1 MLTKYQKARST
12 RTEISTKSQTFRGG
26 KLVPVNMTAV
36 RSGENGVVRQQVIAE
51 LDPIVG
57 RLQSEISLEIVQV
70 MVPALAIDDAKGGTM
85 AGNTD
90 ALRDRLSLG
99 EAIFGLENR
108 NDISMRAGIVSKPI
122 GGVRKVSEA
131 VRLAHNVAVNF
142 LRKRRYISATQIE
155 MSNTGI
161 TPALLS
167 STVLDRLNGVLDP
180 EDRINGAV
188 DLSGQFPVK
197 GLGFDGS
204 SAYQNS
210 SVVRYEADG
219 EKRTYPAHIDT
230 NLDANSDRISVEAQL
245 INGQW
250 FPKLFA
256 NFEGQLSL
264 RDFYVAQRMDDAAR
278 EIDSILDQNPEL
290 GFEAVAN
297 IAHGLSVDTGKIPF
311 VMYETTRTFTRGIQ
325 SAMDGPSLGDMQT
338 SNLVAL
344 DFATPVPAT
353 EFGGVIVTF
362 VSVKPDES
370 LSSMPHPLLTDAWA
384 QDNFL
389 ADEMAI
395 DPVPVRA
402 REIDANVSAGSEDT
416 ICLYVGNNHLR
427 KRITSYGWTE
437 NTDTSTVAHKS
448 AIWQY
453 AIPASVSPSSIV
465 YPDNLP
471 HYPFADQN
479 AEVVTCHVTT
489 QVAFNTPTIFG
500 PSPIENNT
508 ALDAVM

>member
-1 MLTKYQKARST
+1 MQTKYQKSRST

-36 RSGENGVVRQQVIAE
+36 RSGESGISRMQVIAE

-57 RLQSEISLEIVQV
+57 RLQSEITCEVTSVF
-70 MVPALAIDDAKGGTM
+70 VPALAIDDAKGGSVM

-90 ALRDRLSLG
+90 ALRDRLATG
-99 EAIFGLENR
+99 EAIFGLEDR
-108 NDISMRAGIVSKPI
+108 NEISMRAGIVSKPI
-122 GGVRKVSEA
+122 GGVRKVSEVA
-131 VRLAHNVAVNF
+131 RLAHNVAVNF
-142 LRKRRYISATQIE
+142 LRKRRYIGALEIDVA
-155 MSNTGI
+155 NTSI

-188 DLSGQFPVK
+188 DLSGQYPVK
-197 GLGFDGS
+197 GIATNYNLI
-204 SAYQNS
+204 NS
-210 SVVRYEADG
+210 PAGKTADG
-219 EKRTYPAHIDT
+219 ETVSYPNYATINPTSSSIHGIFVET
-230 NLDANSDRISVEAQL
+230 DAAGYPQVR
-245 INGQW
+245 
-250 FPKLFA
+250 A

-264 RDFYVAQRMDDAAR
+264 KDFYVAQRMDAAAR
-278 EIDSILDQNPEL
+278 EIDAILDANPEL

-297 IAHGLSVDTGKIPF
+297 VAYGLSIDTGKLPV
-311 VMYETTRTFTRGIQ
+311 VMYETTKKFARGVQ

-344 DFATPVPAT
+344 DFAIPVPAT
-353 EFGGVIVTF
+353 EFGGVLVTF

-370 LSSMPHPLLTDAWA
+370 LSSMPHPLLTDSWA

-395 DPVPVRA
+395 DPVPVLA
-402 REIDANVSAGSEDT
+402 REIDANVAAGSEDT
-416 ICLYVGNNHLR
+416 VCLYVGNNHLR

-437 NTDTSTVAHKS
+437 NTDVSTVAHKS

-453 AIPASVSPSSIV
+453 EIPASVSPSSIL
-465 YPDNLP
+465 YPETLP

-479 AEVVTCHVTT
+479 AEVVTCHVTS
-489 QVAFNTPTIFG
+489 QIAFNTPTIFG

>member
-70 MVPALAIDDAKGGTM
+70 MVPTLAIDDAKGGTM

-99 EAIFGLENR
+99 EAIFGLEDR
-108 NDISMRAGIVSKPI
+108 NEISMRSGIVSKPI
-122 GGVRKVSEA
+122 GGVRKVSEVA
-131 VRLAHNVAVNF
+131 RLAHNVAVNF
-142 LRKRRYISATQIE
+142 LRKRRYISAVE
-155 MSNTGI
+155 VPFSNTAI

-188 DLSGQFPVK
+188 DLSGQFPVRNIFS
-197 GLGFDGS
+197 LGTDTHSSNSLQVDGS
-204 SAYQNS
+204 GDTYNS
-210 SVVRYEADG
+210 PATWLRIGVDSTAVEPDGAMAVYAD
-219 EKRTYPAHIDT
+219 
-230 NLDANSDRISVEAQL
+230 
-245 INGQW
+245 
-250 FPKLFA
+250 
-256 NFEGQLSL
+256 FEGQLSL
-264 RDFYVAQRMDDAAR
+264 KDFYVAQRMDQVTR
-278 EIDSILDQNPEL
+278 EIDSILDANPEL

-297 IAHGLSVDTGKIPF
+297 IAHGLSVDTGKLPF

-437 NTDTSTVAHKS
+437 NTDTNTVAHKS

>member
-1 MLTKYQKARST
+1 MQTKYQKSRST

-36 RSGENGVVRQQVIAE
+36 RSGESGIARMQVINE

-57 RLQSEISLEIVQV
+57 RLQSEISCEVV
-70 MVPALAIDDAKGGTM
+70 SVFVPALAIDDAKGGSVM

-90 ALRDRLSLG
+90 ALRDRLATG

-108 NDISMRAGIVSKPI
+108 NEISMRAGIVSKPI
-122 GGVRKVSEA
+122 GGVRKVSEVA
-131 VRLAHNVAVNF
+131 RLAHNVAVNF
-142 LRKRRYISATQIE
+142 LRKRRYIDAVQVDVA
-155 MSNTGI
+155 NTSI

-188 DLSGQFPVK
+188 DLSATMPVSGIGFRTNPYVETKTGTRDGDGDVETWSTVVTSGSDQVRVRSKDGFP
-197 GLGFDGS
+197 D
-204 SAYQNS
+204 
-210 SVVRYEADG
+210 
-219 EKRTYPAHIDT
+219 I
-230 NLDANSDRISVEAQL
+230 
-245 INGQW
+245 
-250 FPKLFA
+250 FA

-264 RDFYVAQRMDDAAR
+264 KDFYVAQRMDQAAR
-278 EIDSILDQNPEL
+278 DIDAILDANPEL

-297 IAHGLSVDTGKIPF
+297 VAYGLSIDTGKLPV
-311 VMYETTRTFTRGIQ
+311 VMYETTKRFARGVQ

-344 DFATPVPAT
+344 DFAIPVPAT
-353 EFGGVIVTF
+353 EFGGVLVTF

-370 LSSMPHPLLTDAWA
+370 LSSMPHPLLTDSWA

-395 DPVPVRA
+395 DPVPVLA
-402 REIDANVSAGSEDT
+402 REIDANVAPASEDT
-416 ICLYVGNNHLR
+416 VCLYVGNNHLR

-437 NTDTSTVAHKS
+437 NTDVSTVAHKS

-453 AIPASVSPSSIV
+453 EIPASVSPSSIL
-465 YPDNLP
+465 YPDDLP
-471 HYPFADQN
+471 HYPFADQL
-479 AEVVTCHVTT
+479 AEVVTCHVTS
-489 QVAFNTPTIFG
+489 QIAFNTPTIFG
-500 PSPIENNT
+500 PSPIENNA

>member
-1 MLTKYQKARST
+1 MLTKYQKSRNT

-36 RSGENGVVRQQVIAE
+36 RSGESGIVRNQVIAE

-57 RLQSEISLEIVQV
+57 RLQSEITCEVVSVY
-70 MVPALAIDDAKGGTM
+70 VPALAIDDAKGGSVM

-90 ALRDRLSLG
+90 ALRDRLATG
-99 EAIFGLENR
+99 EAIFGLEER
-108 NDISMRAGIVSKPI
+108 NEISMRAGIVSKPI
-122 GGVRKVSEA
+122 GGVRKVSEIA
-131 VRLAHNVAVNF
+131 RLAHNVAVNF
-142 LRKRRYISATQIE
+142 LRKRRYIDASQIDVA
-155 MSNTGI
+155 NTSI

-180 EDRINGAV
+180 EDRVNGAV

-197 GLGFDGS
+197 GIGFTSTGSRTATVKESDGS
-204 SAYQNS
+204 SVTYQNS
-210 SVVRYEADG
+210 FNTTDSPVYFDGTNVGIPEIYAD
-219 EKRTYPAHIDT
+219 
-230 NLDANSDRISVEAQL
+230 
-245 INGQW
+245 
-250 FPKLFA
+250 
-256 NFEGQLSL
+256 FEGQLSL
-264 RDFYVAQRMDDAAR
+264 RDFYVAQRMDQAAR
-278 EIDSILDQNPEL
+278 DIDAILDQHPEV

-297 IAHGLSVDTGKIPF
+297 VAYGLSIDTGKLPV
-311 VMYETTRTFTRGIQ
+311 VMYETTKKFARGVQ

-344 DFATPVPAT
+344 DFALPVPAT
-353 EFGGVIVTF
+353 EFGGVLVTF

-370 LSSMPHPLLTDAWA
+370 LSSMPHPLLTDSWA

-395 DPVPVRA
+395 DPVPVLA
-402 REIDANVSAGSEDT
+402 REIDANVDAGSEDT
-416 ICLYVGNNHLR
+416 VCLYVGNNHLR

-437 NTDTSTVAHKS
+437 NTDVSTVAHKS

-453 AIPASVSPSSIV
+453 EIPASVSPSSIV
-465 YPDNLP
+465 YPETLP

-479 AEVVTCHVTT
+479 AEVVTCHVTS

-500 PSPIENNT
+500 PSPIENNA

>member
-1 MLTKYQKARST
+1 MQTKYQKSRST

-26 KLVPVNMTAV
+26 KLVPVNMTAI
-36 RSGENGVVRQQVIAE
+36 RSGESGIARMQVISE

-57 RLQSEISLEIVQV
+57 RLQSEISCEVV
-70 MVPALAIDDAKGGTM
+70 SVFVPALAIDDAKGGSVM

-90 ALRDRLSLG
+90 ALRERLATG

-108 NDISMRAGIVSKPI
+108 NEISMRAGIVSKPI
-122 GGVRKVSEA
+122 GGVRKVSEVA
-131 VRLAHNVAVNF
+131 RFAHNVAVNY
-142 LRKRRYISATQIE
+142 LRKRRYIDAAQIDVA
-155 MSNTGI
+155 NTSI

-188 DLSGQFPVK
+188 DLSAQMPVK
-197 GLGFDGS
+197 GIGVVTPANNTLANVKESDGTIRNFQGAFS
-204 SAYQNS
+204 
-210 SVVRYEADG
+210 
-219 EKRTYPAHIDT
+219 
-230 NLDANSDRISVEAQL
+230 ANSTNAVGLSYDTKNGFPNIYAQ
-245 INGQW
+245 
-250 FPKLFA
+250 FD
-256 NFEGQLSL
+256 GQLSL
-264 RDFYVAQRMDDAAR
+264 KDFYVAQRMDAAAR
-278 EIDSILDQNPEL
+278 EIDAILDANPEV

-297 IAHGLSVDTGKIPF
+297 VAYGLSIDTGKLPV
-311 VMYETTRTFTRGIQ
+311 VMYETTKKFARGVQ

-344 DFATPVPAT
+344 DFAIPVPAT
-353 EFGGVIVTF
+353 EFGGVLITF

-370 LSSMPHPLLTDAWA
+370 LSSMPHPLLTDSWA

-395 DPVPVRA
+395 DPVPVLA
-402 REIDANVSAGSEDT
+402 REIDANVAAGSEDT
-416 ICLYVGNNHLR
+416 VCLYVGNNHLR

-437 NTDTSTVAHKS
+437 NTDVSTVAHKS

-453 AIPASVSPSSIV
+453 EIPASVSPSSIV
-465 YPDNLP
+465 YPENLP

-479 AEVVTCHVTT
+479 AEVVTCHVTS
-489 QVAFNTPTIFG
+489 QIAFNTPTIFG
-500 PSPIENNT
+500 PSPIENNA

>member
-70 MVPALAIDDAKGGTM
+70 MVPALAIDEAKGGTLG
-85 AGNTD
+85 GNTD

-99 EAIFGLENR
+99 EAIFALEDR
-108 NDISMRAGIVSKPI
+108 NEISMRSGIVSKPI

-142 LRKRRYISATQIE
+142 LRKRRYISATQIDV
-155 MSNTGI
+155 SNTSI

-180 EDRINGAV
+180 EDRINGSV

-197 GLGFDGS
+197 GIATNYNLT
-204 SAYQNS
+204 NS
-210 SVVRYEADG
+210 PAGKTADG
-219 EKRTYPAHIDT
+219 ETVSYPNYATINPTSSSIHGIFVET
-230 NLDANSDRISVEAQL
+230 DAAGYPQVR
-245 INGQW
+245 
-250 FPKLFA
+250 A
-256 NFEGQLSL
+256 NFEGQLAL
-264 RDFYVAQRMDDAAR
+264 KDFYVAQRMDDAAR
-278 EIDSILDQNPEL
+278 EIDAILDSNPEL

-297 IAHGLSVDTGKIPF
+297 IAHGLSIDTGKIPF

-465 YPDNLP
+465 YPDDLP

>member
-26 KLVPVNMTAV
+26 NLVPVNMTAV

-70 MVPALAIDDAKGGTM
+70 MVPALAIDEAKGGTLG
-85 AGNTD
+85 GNTD

-99 EAIFGLENR
+99 EAIFSLEDR
-108 NDISMRAGIVSKPI
+108 NEISMRSGIVSKPI

-142 LRKRRYISATQIE
+142 LRKRRYISATQIDIA
-155 MSNTGI
+155 NTGI

-188 DLSGQFPVK
+188 DLSGQFPVL
-197 GLGFDGS
+197 GLAKTNQGTPS
-204 SAYQNS
+204 SAYS
-210 SVVRYEADG
+210 GVDASGEVVS
-219 EKRTYPAHIDT
+219 YP
-230 NLDANSDRISVEAQL
+230 NGANSQSSYSQNEFSVKMEKVDGLWRPALVANLEA
-245 INGQW
+245 N
-250 FPKLFA
+250 
-256 NFEGQLSL
+256 LSL
-264 RDFYVAQRMDDAAR
+264 KDFYVAQRMDQAAR
-278 EIDSILDQNPEL
+278 EIDAILDQNPEL